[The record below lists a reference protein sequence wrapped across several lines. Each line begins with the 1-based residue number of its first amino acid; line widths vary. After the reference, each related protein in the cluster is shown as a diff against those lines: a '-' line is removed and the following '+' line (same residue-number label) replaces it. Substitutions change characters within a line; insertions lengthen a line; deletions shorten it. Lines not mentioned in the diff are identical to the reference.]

1 MLKQH
6 ALECLPIGDSAC
18 SSSLLQPPAARS
30 AAPLSSHAGHGA
42 AGGCGDRHLLLPEQL
57 LAFLATLPE
66 LRTSHGLGVAE
77 MARECPRVPPRLPEL
92 RTRHSPAAARA
103 LSTPV

>member
-18 SSSLLQPPAARS
+18 SSSLL
-30 AAPLSSHAGHGA
+30 
-42 AGGCGDRHLLLPEQL
+42 HLLLPEQL